1 MSESPEKPP
10 PKLPPKLSVGVIGI
24 GAFGSKIALRLL
36 WTDFPGLQIY
46 DTDDLTPRFFS
57 NNYGGLNVGSPK
69 MMAQNCDVIITVLP
83 SAAELREVCFGWE
96 GVATGFKKGGIVMDM
111 GSTDPLQTAVL
122 AKELEAHGVKLV
134 DAPAFGTPDDAKEGK
149 LTLLVGG
156 EDEGVERCRPIL
168 DKLGSKV
175 IRAGVTGS
183 AQAAGAI
190 ADYLRA
196 AKLLAA
202 SEAIRMGAHFGF
214 EAGNLLKVSE
224 MLGGA
229 ELSRILVSDVVTR
242 RFKTGLQLGVLR
254 ANVELAA
261 QLAEGAGLALP
272 LLETTRK
279 AWTQAEARLGYGTDH
294 SAIIK
299 WLESLV
305 VEAPEKIESEPGP

>member
-1 MSESPEKPP
+1 MSG
-10 PKLPPKLSVGVIGI
+10 LSVGVIGI

-46 DTDDLTPRFFS
+46 DADDLTPRFFS

-69 MMAQNCDVIITVLP
+69 MMAQNCDVIVTALP
-83 SAAELREVCFGWE
+83 SAVELRQVCFGWE
-96 GVATGFKKGGIVMDM
+96 GLAKGFKNGGILLDV
-111 GSTDPLQTAVL
+111 GLTDPLETVAL
-122 AKELEAHGVKLV
+122 AKELEAHGVMLI
-134 DAPAFGTPDDAKEGK
+134 DAPAFGTPDEAKEGK

-156 EDEGVERCRPIL
+156 EDAAVERCRPIL
-168 DKLGSKV
+168 EKLGTRI
-175 IRAGVTGS
+175 IRAGATGS

-196 AKLLAA
+196 VRLLAA
-202 SEAIRMGAHFGF
+202 SEAIRLGAHFGY
-214 EAGNLLKVSE
+214 EAGTLLHVSD

-229 ELSRILVSDVVTR
+229 ELSRILISEVVTR

-254 ANVELAA
+254 NNVNLAA

-272 LLETTRK
+272 LLQETSD
-279 AWTQAEARLGYGTDH
+279 AWSKAEAQLGYGTDH

-299 WLESLV
+299 WLEGLTP
-305 VEAPEKIESEPGP
+305 EAPEKIDSQPNQSAK